1 MKDFFRHNGILI
13 LIAAILLALVT
24 AVVSMLFGGV
34 ADPLSN
40 LVGILTTPV
49 RNGITA
55 VTNWAEEKYNDAFE
69 LEQMKE
75 ELAGLKQRNAELE
88 AQARE
93 AEAALQENERLRN
106 LLELQ
111 PKEWSC
117 DKAAAMVTARSTS
130 NWESTLTIG
139 KGSAAGIAVDE
150 ALLPAHLHT
159 DGATGFLCQ
168 HYADRCIHQV
178 HLTAKASAQIRCN
191 EPNFG
196 TVQTKQVADE
206 IFQTDAAL
214 FRSPNGEFPIEPG
227 GHAAAMRLHGAVMS
241 SGQFILALND
251 YIGLCK
257 PLVNVTVAD
266 LAVDKN
272 VFMLRFQPVD
282 QQGHLLGLVLVNVLM
297 DHNRAVL
304 LECLDRI
311 QDQGFFVL
319 HLNQVQCLFRNQRR
333 CSGHGGHGITHIPD
347 FMLAQYMAILNVAGA
362 RFRCIC
368 ASDNGLNTRQRLCFG
383 GINTFDVPMSDGT
396 AQHSAV
402 EHSVRLDVR
411 GINRLTSY
419 FFICVLADD
428 VLADD
433 LEFRHTRSLLPF
445 RPFAPLGALWHP

>member
-139 KGSAAGIAVDE
+139 KGSAAGIAVDDCVVDE
-150 ALLPAHLHT
+150 YWNLVGVVAEVGENWATVRTLVDADTEMGGQLARPGGAAILEGDFALMGEGRLKLTYLPETSELIAGDLVT
-159 DGATGFLCQ
+159 TSGRGGVYPAGL
-168 HYADRCIHQV
+168 
-178 HLTAKASAQIRCN
+178 
-191 EPNFG
+191 
-196 TVQTKQVADE
+196 VAGHVE
-206 IFQTDAAL
+206 EVRTDASGMT
-214 FRSPNGEFPIEPG
+214 RY
-227 GHAAAMRLHGAVMS
+227 AV
-241 SGQFILALND
+241 IAPETDLD
-251 YIGLCK
+251 GLQQVFVITDFT
-257 PLVNVTVAD
+257 VN
-266 LAVDKN
+266 
-272 VFMLRFQPVD
+272 
-282 QQGHLLGLVLVNVLM
+282 
-297 DHNRAVL
+297 
-304 LECLDRI
+304 E
-311 QDQGFFVL
+311 
-319 HLNQVQCLFRNQRR
+319 
-333 CSGHGGHGITHIPD
+333 
-347 FMLAQYMAILNVAGA
+347 
-362 RFRCIC
+362 
-368 ASDNGLNTRQRLCFG
+368 
-383 GINTFDVPMSDGT
+383 
-396 AQHSAV
+396 
-402 EHSVRLDVR
+402 
-411 GINRLTSY
+411 
-419 FFICVLADD
+419 
-428 VLADD
+428 
-433 LEFRHTRSLLPF
+433 
-445 RPFAPLGALWHP
+445 

>member
-139 KGSAAGIAVDE
+139 KGSAAGIAVDDCVVDE
-150 ALLPAHLHT
+150 YWNLV
-159 DGATGFLCQ
+159 G
-168 HYADRCIHQV
+168 V
-178 HLTAKASAQIRCN
+178 
-191 EPNFG
+191 
-196 TVQTKQVADE
+196 VADVGE
-206 IFQTDAAL
+206 NWCTVRTLIDADTEMGGLIARTGGAAILEGDFALMGEGRLKLTYLPENSELIAGDLVTTSGRGGVYPAGLVAGHVEEVRTDASGMT
-214 FRSPNGEFPIEPG
+214 RY
-227 GHAAAMRLHGAVMS
+227 AV
-241 SGQFILALND
+241 IAPETDLD
-251 YIGLCK
+251 GLQQVFVITDFT
-257 PLVNVTVAD
+257 VN
-266 LAVDKN
+266 
-272 VFMLRFQPVD
+272 
-282 QQGHLLGLVLVNVLM
+282 
-297 DHNRAVL
+297 
-304 LECLDRI
+304 E
-311 QDQGFFVL
+311 
-319 HLNQVQCLFRNQRR
+319 
-333 CSGHGGHGITHIPD
+333 
-347 FMLAQYMAILNVAGA
+347 
-362 RFRCIC
+362 
-368 ASDNGLNTRQRLCFG
+368 
-383 GINTFDVPMSDGT
+383 
-396 AQHSAV
+396 
-402 EHSVRLDVR
+402 
-411 GINRLTSY
+411 
-419 FFICVLADD
+419 
-428 VLADD
+428 
-433 LEFRHTRSLLPF
+433 
-445 RPFAPLGALWHP
+445 

>member
-139 KGSAAGIAVDE
+139 KGSAAGIAVDDCVVDE
-150 ALLPAHLHT
+150 YWNLVGVVAEVGENWATVRTLVDSDTEMGGQLARTGGAAILEGDFALMGEGRLKLTYLPENSELIAGDLVT
-159 DGATGFLCQ
+159 TSGRGGVYPAGL
-168 HYADRCIHQV
+168 
-178 HLTAKASAQIRCN
+178 
-191 EPNFG
+191 
-196 TVQTKQVADE
+196 VAGHVE
-206 IFQTDAAL
+206 EVRTDASGMT
-214 FRSPNGEFPIEPG
+214 RY
-227 GHAAAMRLHGAVMS
+227 AV
-241 SGQFILALND
+241 IAPETDLD
-251 YIGLCK
+251 GL
-257 PLVNVTVAD
+257 
-266 LAVDKN
+266 
-272 VFMLRFQPVD
+272 Q
-282 QQGHLLGLVLVNVLM
+282 
-297 DHNRAVL
+297 
-304 LECLDRI
+304 
-311 QDQGFFVL
+311 
-319 HLNQVQCLFRNQRR
+319 
-333 CSGHGGHGITHIPD
+333 
-347 FMLAQYMAILNVAGA
+347 
-362 RFRCIC
+362 
-368 ASDNGLNTRQRLCFG
+368 
-383 GINTFDVPMSDGT
+383 
-396 AQHSAV
+396 
-402 EHSVRLDVR
+402 
-411 GINRLTSY
+411 
-419 FFICVLADD
+419 
-428 VLADD
+428 
-433 LEFRHTRSLLPF
+433 
-445 RPFAPLGALWHP
+445 